1 MGSHRIAWRGLWGG
15 TIAERTLATFFS
27 NFARAIGSGVAIP
40 SALTSAAGLNPELAE
55 IAQSVAPR
63 LWRGE
68 ALHNALRPYR
78 NRLPELCLPVL
89 EVGEV
94 SGTLE
99 GACERLARN
108 FEAIDGFQRR
118 FGDVGLDIRKIVLG
132 AVFFKLVFSGGV
144 SFLAVA
150 TSAAWTVGE
159 ILLVYVILR
168 LAHRELW
175 RLPKLHRLVDKIRL
189 AIPHMGAIERNLAT
203 ARWARSFA
211 TMWHAGVPISQALD
225 VASRSTLNAYYESRL
240 QEAVRLTRDGVG
252 LPRALAGLELAP
264 RHLLPLLEV
273 GAQTSRFGE
282 ALDRYVSALEEE
294 ALVKS
299 QQEAM
304 GAMVI
309 GYLAAMMIAVFFAL
323 GVIVPR

>member
-1 MGSHRIAWRGLWGG
+1 
-15 TIAERTLATFFS
+15 LATFFA
-27 NFARAIGSGVAIP
+27 NAARAIGSGVAIP
-40 SALTSAAGLNPELAE
+40 NALTAAASFDPELSD
-55 IAQSVAPR
+55 IAQSIAPK
-63 LWRGE
+63 LWRGDS
-68 ALHNALRPYR
+68 LHASLQPFRS
-78 NRLPELCLPVL
+78 RLPELCLPVL

-99 GACERLARN
+99 GACQRLAN
-108 FEAIDGFQRR
+108 TFEAIDSFQRR
-118 FGDVGLDIRKIVLG
+118 FSDVGLDIRKIVLG
-132 AVFFKLVFSGGV
+132 AVFFKIVFSGGG
-144 SFLAVA
+144 SFGSMAIGV
-150 TSAAWTVGE
+150 AWTVGE
-159 ILLVYVILR
+159 ILIAYLLLR
-168 LAHRELW
+168 LAYRELW
-175 RLPKLHRLVDKIRL
+175 RAPKLHRLVDKIRI

-252 LPRALAGLELAP
+252 LPRALDGLELAP

-273 GAQTSRFGE
+273 GEQTARFGE
-282 ALDRYVSALEEE
+282 ALDRYVGALEEE
-294 ALVKS
+294 ALIKS

-309 GYLAAMMIAVFFAL
+309 GYMASMMIAVFFAL